1 MWAKENIWLSLG
13 ATSLRPLPY
22 TVNPPSMDK
31 VLFIIMGMML
41 YFVGG
46 VIFQV
51 YLSELSFIIET
62 NQKKLTRPQ
71 ITLNSQFP
79 EGPGILEPL
88 FESDPLS
95 NGWGPVLGISWVSQG
110 QTPWF
115 CRSFQM
121 SNQEGL
127 QNNLFLFYLHFIL
140 IFKLIIRFLMV
151 S

>member
-22 TVNPPSMDK
+22 TVKPPSMDK

-88 FESDPLS
+88 FESDPLLGAGS
-95 NGWGPVLGISWVSQG
+95 WHFLSESRPNPLVLSELSD
-110 QTPWF
+110 
-115 CRSFQM
+115 
-121 SNQEGL
+121 E
-127 QNNLFLFYLHFIL
+127 
-140 IFKLIIRFLMV
+140 
-151 S
+151 